1 MIPDLKTPLNSE
13 FLKLENHII
22 RNSCEIEQWFRT
34 KWQDFDAPFYGSID
48 LRNSGFKISPV
59 DTNLFPAGFNN
70 LNPQFEPL
78 AIQAVT
84 VAIEKVCPE
93 ASKII
98 LIPENHSRNIFYFKN
113 LYTLINI
120 LRNAG
125 LEVEIGSIDESFKE
139 TTIKFDEINELVIYP
154 VKKDNHKIYI
164 EKNNSKFI
172 PCSVLLNNDLSSGE
186 PDLLKG
192 ISQTI
197 LPNLNAGW
205 FNRRK
210 SQHFKIYNQVAADFA
225 DFLNI
230 DDWLINP
237 YFDVQKNM
245 DINNP
250 DDIKI
255 IAQKA
260 ESILEKIRVK
270 YKQYH
275 IDHDPYIVIK
285 ADSGTYGM
293 GIITIKNP
301 SELLELNR
309 KKRNKMTTIKDGQKV
324 SDVIIQEGIH
334 SEEILKDSVSEPVV
348 YTIDHFVIGGFYRI
362 HTNKGKDENL
372 NSPGMEFIPTPF
384 ELSCLMPDQG
394 RDCNDPPNRFYVYG
408 VIARL
413 ALLAA
418 AGELSK

>member
-139 TTIKFDEINELVIYP
+139 TTIKIDEINELVIYP

-255 IAQKA
+255 IAHKA

-334 SEEILKDSVSEPVV
+334 SEEILKDAVSEPVV
-348 YTIDHFVIGGFYRI
+348 YTIDHYVIGGFYRI

-418 AGELSK
+418 AGELS

>member
-334 SEEILKDSVSEPVV
+334 SEEILKDAVSEPVV

-418 AGELSK
+418 AGELS

>member
-139 TTIKFDEINELVIYP
+139 TTIKIDEINELVIYP

-255 IAQKA
+255 IAHKA

-348 YTIDHFVIGGFYRI
+348 YTIDHYVIGGFYRI

-418 AGELSK
+418 AGELS

>member
-1 MIPDLKTPLNSE
+1 M
-13 FLKLENHII
+13 
-22 RNSCEIEQWFRT
+22 
-34 KWQDFDAPFYGSID
+34 
-48 LRNSGFKISPV
+48 
-59 DTNLFPAGFNN
+59 
-70 LNPQFEPL
+70 
-78 AIQAVT
+78 
-84 VAIEKVCPE
+84 
-93 ASKII
+93 
-98 LIPENHSRNIFYFKN
+98 
-113 LYTLINI
+113 
-120 LRNAG
+120 
-125 LEVEIGSIDESFKE
+125 
-139 TTIKFDEINELVIYP
+139 
-154 VKKDNHKIYI
+154 
-164 EKNNSKFI
+164 
-172 PCSVLLNNDLSSGE
+172 
-186 PDLLKG
+186 LKG

-255 IAQKA
+255 IAHKA

-334 SEEILKDSVSEPVV
+334 SEEILKDAVSEPVV

-418 AGELSK
+418 AGELS

>member
-139 TTIKFDEINELVIYP
+139 TTIKIDEINELVIYP

-334 SEEILKDSVSEPVV
+334 SEEILKDAVSEPVV
-348 YTIDHFVIGGFYRI
+348 YTIDHYVIGGFYRI

-418 AGELSK
+418 AGELS

>member
-255 IAQKA
+255 IAHKA

-334 SEEILKDSVSEPVV
+334 SEEILKDAVSEPVV
-348 YTIDHFVIGGFYRI
+348 YTIDHYVIGGFYRI

-418 AGELSK
+418 AGELS

>member
-334 SEEILKDSVSEPVV
+334 SEEILKDAVSEPVV
-348 YTIDHFVIGGFYRI
+348 YTIDHYVIGGFYRI

-418 AGELSK
+418 AGELS